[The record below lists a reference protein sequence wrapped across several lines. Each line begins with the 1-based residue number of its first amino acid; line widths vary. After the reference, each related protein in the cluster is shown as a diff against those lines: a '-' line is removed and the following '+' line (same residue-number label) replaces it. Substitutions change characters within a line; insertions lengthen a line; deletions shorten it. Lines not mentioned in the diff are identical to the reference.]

1 VINDGVWNY
10 EGDTYAPD
18 YDLYLWS
25 WGGMADPS
33 QTLDS
38 YTTAQ
43 IEGWNEPCW
52 SDAAYDRASELQM
65 HELDAQQRAAAI
77 ARCQEIMYAANPQ
90 AVTVYAKL
98 LQAVNTSRWDGW
110 VYSTIEGG
118 QAFYR
123 QASQKTFLTVRPK
136 AGAQTTAGSRSWI
149 WGLVAIAGVI
159 IVVLAVVLRRRR
171 VRGRE
176 EEAD

>member
-1 VINDGVWNY
+1 
-10 EGDTYAPD
+10 
-18 YDLYLWS
+18 
-25 WGGMADPS
+25 MADPS

-52 SDAAYDRASELQM
+52 SDPAYDRASELQTQ
-65 HELDAQQRAAAI
+65 ELDTQKRAAAVSD
-77 ARCQEIMYAANPQ
+77 CQEIMYAANPQ
-90 AVTVYAKL
+90 AVTVYAKV
-98 LQAVNTSRWDGW
+98 LQAVNTSRWEGW

-136 AGAQTTAGSRSWI
+136 AGAEAPAGSTSWI
-149 WGLVAIAGVI
+149 WALVAIAGVI
-159 IVVLAVVLRRRR
+159 LVAVVVLLRRR
-171 VRGRE
+171 VRSRV
-176 EEAD
+176 EEAE